1 MTHCS
6 SETIRFPTCRRRHV
20 EARFDGGSL
29 LLRQA
34 DRRLGLSAAVASRL
48 EDGRQ
53 PGKVRHRMVDLV
65 RQRVFAIA
73 LGYEDLNDYETLRHD
88 PGIQTAVERDQ
99 APASPSSPC
108 RFENRAT
115 RRPECAPHRLHRHNP
130 SHPPA
135 LAALQERWHA
145 AVQGMKWVSHLK
157 CPLLSVWLGCS

>member
-1 MTHCS
+1 M
-6 SETIRFPTCRRRHV
+6 
-20 EARFDGGSL
+20 
-29 LLRQA
+29 RQA
-34 DRRLGLSAAVASRL
+34 DRRLGLSATVASRL

-53 PGKVRHRMVDLV
+53 PGKVRQRMVDLV
-65 RQRVFAIA
+65 RQRVFAIGPG
-73 LGYEDLNDYETLRHD
+73 LVRISTTTKTLRYD

-99 APASPSSPC
+99 APASPSNPC

-115 RRPECAPHRLHRHNP
+115 RRPECAPHRLHRTVFIGQNS

-145 AVQGMKWVSHLK
+145 AVQGMKWVSHPK